1 MLRRRRFA
9 PDGRG
14 RFRVQLRVS
23 ERQLLGRLPTEA
35 LALVDVDNP
44 AGRRLFPVAYPQDEA
59 AEAEYRLTV
68 GSELVRSR
76 RAALQTMADTA
87 GQPSIDQGELEQW
100 LVALETLRLL
110 LDVTEDMAL
119 PRTGDPRAV
128 PVALYHYLSGL
139 QDDAVQTLSALLPP
153 GTDDDFPDGDD
164 WGGPGSGWA
173 GPGGTWPGGVPDHPP
188 GGGPDHSPGSGPGSG
203 WAGPGGTWP
212 GGVPDHPPGPDAD
225 DPGKE
230 R

>member
-44 AGRRLFPVAYPQDEA
+44 AGRRLFPVAYPQDEV
-59 AEAEYRLTV
+59 AEAEYKLTV

-76 RAALQTMADTA
+76 RAALQTLAETA
-87 GQPSIDQGELEQW
+87 GQPSIDHGELEQW
-100 LVALETLRLL
+100 LIALETLRLL
-110 LDVTEDMAL
+110 LGTQLDVTEDMAL
-119 PRTGDPRAV
+119 PHTGDPRAV

-153 GTDDDFPDGDD
+153 GTDDDLPDGDD
-164 WGGPGSGWA
+164 WGGPDTGWA
-173 GPGGTWPGGVPDHPP
+173 GPGGSWPGGVPDHPP
-188 GGGPDHSPGSGPGSG
+188 GSGPDTG
-203 WAGPGGTWP
+203 WAGPGGSWP
-212 GGVPDHPPGPDAD
+212 GGVPDHPPGPDAG